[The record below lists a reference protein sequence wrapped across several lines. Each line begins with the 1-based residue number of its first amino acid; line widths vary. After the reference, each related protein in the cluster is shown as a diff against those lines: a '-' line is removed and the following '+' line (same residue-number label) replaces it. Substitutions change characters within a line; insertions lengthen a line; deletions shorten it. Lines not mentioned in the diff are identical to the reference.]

1 MNRKICEECRVGFQA
16 SRKTQRFCSKRCADR
31 KRDRLRRLRNR
42 GTAARFNDSHA
53 VHSRQCDARTSH
65 LFVEEH
71 GAERRVDVSDG
82 RSQKTVEGL
91 QTQLRSQASDLEHL
105 EAVNA
110 EQRLRINGLQG
121 ELAHLKRAQR
131 INVQDLAHVA
141 ARLVAVVQAKGLPL
155 DPKSVE
161 ILRRRG
167 WMSSKRRSE
176 ARRP

>member
-1 MNRKICEECRVGFQA
+1 M
-16 SRKTQRFCSKRCADR
+16 
-31 KRDRLRRLRNR
+31 RNK
-42 GTAARFNDSHA
+42 GTAARSNDTHA
-53 VHSRQCDARTSH
+53 VHSRQPDARTSH
-65 LFVEEH
+65 LFVEGH
-71 GAERRVDVSDG
+71 GPERPVYVSAGRGLQTVDA
-82 RSQKTVEGL
+82 L

-110 EQRLRINGLQG
+110 EQRIRISSLLG

-141 ARLVAVVQAKGLPL
+141 AKLVAIVQAKGLPV
-155 DPKSVE
+155 DSKTVE

-167 WMSSKRRSE
+167 WLPSKRRSE

>member
-1 MNRKICEECRVGFQA
+1 M
-16 SRKTQRFCSKRCADR
+16 
-31 KRDRLRRLRNR
+31 RNK
-42 GTAARFNDSHA
+42 GSAARSSRSHA
-53 VHSRQCDARTSH
+53 VVASQLDAGAPH

-110 EQRLRINGLQG
+110 EQRIRISSLLG

-155 DPKSVE
+155 DPKTVE

>member
-31 KRDRLRRLRNR
+31 KRDRLRRIKNR
-42 GTAARFNDSHA
+42 ETAARSNGFHA
-53 VHSRQCDARTSH
+53 VHSRQPDARTSH
-65 LFVEEH
+65 VFVEGH
-71 GAERRVDVSDG
+71 GPKRRVDPLDG
-82 RSQKTVEGL
+82 RGRQTLDAL

-110 EQRLRINGLQG
+110 EQRLRISGLQG

-141 ARLVAVVQAKGLPL
+141 ARLVAMVQAKGLPL
-155 DPKSVE
+155 DSKTVE

-167 WMSSKRRSE
+167 WLSSKRRPE

>member
-1 MNRKICEECRVGFQA
+1 M
-16 SRKTQRFCSKRCADR
+16 
-31 KRDRLRRLRNR
+31 
-42 GTAARFNDSHA
+42 
-53 VHSRQCDARTSH
+53 
-65 LFVEEH
+65 
-71 GAERRVDVSDG
+71 
-82 RSQKTVEGL
+82 
-91 QTQLRSQASDLEHL
+91 
-105 EAVNA
+105 
-110 EQRLRINGLQG
+110 RIGSLQG

-155 DPKSVE
+155 DSKTVE

>member
-1 MNRKICEECRVGFQA
+1 M
-16 SRKTQRFCSKRCADR
+16 
-31 KRDRLRRLRNR
+31 RNK
-42 GTAARFNDSHA
+42 GTAARSNGSHA
-53 VHSRQCDARTSH
+53 VASKPPDARTSH
-65 LFVEEH
+65 LFVEGH
-71 GAERRVDVSDG
+71 GHERLVDVLDG
-82 RSQKTVEGL
+82 RGQQTVDEL

-110 EQRLRINGLQG
+110 EQRIRISSLLG

-131 INVQDLAHVA
+131 INVQDLAHIA

-155 DPKSVE
+155 DPKTVE

-176 ARRP
+176 GRRP

>member
-1 MNRKICEECRVGFQA
+1 M
-16 SRKTQRFCSKRCADR
+16 
-31 KRDRLRRLRNR
+31 RNK
-42 GTAARFNDSHA
+42 GAAVRSGRSHA
-53 VHSRQCDARTSH
+53 VEASQLDAGASH
-65 LFVEEH
+65 LFVEGH
-71 GAERRVDVSDG
+71 GPERRVDVSNS
-82 RSQKTVEGL
+82 RRQHTVDEL
-91 QTQLRSQASDLEHL
+91 QTQLRSQASDVEHL

-110 EQRLRINGLQG
+110 EQRIRISSLLG

-131 INVQDLAHVA
+131 INVQDLAHIA

-155 DPKSVE
+155 DPKTVE